1 MLIVW
6 IALIMKVV
14 FGVVGG
20 MVVPVIRVVV
30 VVCVALHDLS
40 ESYALL
46 LGFMD
51 FGFCD

>member
-1 MLIVW
+1 M
-6 IALIMKVV
+6 

-20 MVVPVIRVVV
+20 RVVPVIRVVA
-30 VVCVALHDLS
+30 VVCVALY

-51 FGFCD
+51 FGLCD

>member
-1 MLIVW
+1 MWIV
-6 IALIMKVV
+6 LIMRVV

-20 MVVPVIRVVV
+20 RVVPVIRVVA
-30 VVCVALHDLS
+30 VVCVALY

-46 LGFMD
+46 LGFME

>member
-6 IALIMKVV
+6 TVNYGGCVRCGGWRVV
-14 FGVVGG
+14 L
-20 MVVPVIRVVV
+20 VIRVVV
-30 VVCVALHDLS
+30 VVCVALC

-46 LGFMD
+46 LGLMD

>member
-6 IALIMKVV
+6 IVLIMRVV

-20 MVVPVIRVVV
+20 RVVPAIKVVV
-30 VVCVALHDLS
+30 VVCVALYELY